1 MAPSVTA
8 LALRSAVAKIA
19 EMTCGKAPSS
29 LTTVAKITAGEP
41 IYLVLIDTHHRSALR
56 GYLARQLSMHPAMSN
71 ADQMIFS
78 QAEAAKIIVETATRY
93 RSS

>member
-41 IYLVLIDTHHRSALR
+41 IYLVLIDTHNRAALR
-56 GYLARQLSMHPAMSN
+56 GYLALHLSIRPPITN

-93 RSS
+93 KSS